1 MTVLPCAAGDAWRGV
16 MMLGESVVVVGA
28 GGGGG
33 GSTTSSSGE
42 PLHRPRSADN
52 LARLAPASSIPALD
66 DLAESEVFVGK
77 ECLTFSSM
85 E

>member
-1 MTVLPCAAGDAWRGV
+1 
-16 MMLGESVVVVGA
+16 MLGESVVVVGA

-33 GSTTSSSGE
+33 STSSSGT

-77 ECLTFSSM
+77 DCHTSITFPSWQ
-85 E
+85 

>member
-1 MTVLPCAAGDAWRGV
+1 MVALGD
-16 MMLGESVVVVGA
+16 

-33 GSTTSSSGE
+33 A

-52 LARLAPASSIPALD
+52 LSRLTSASSVPALD

-77 ECLTFSSM
+77 LVIFRID
-85 E
+85 

>member
-1 MTVLPCAAGDAWRGV
+1 
-16 MMLGESVVVVGA
+16 MLGESVVVVGA

-33 GSTTSSSGE
+33 TTTGSSGA

-77 ECLTFSSM
+77 DYCLTSITFSSM

>member
-28 GGGGG
+28 AGGGGAP
-33 GSTTSSSGE
+33 SSSGA

-66 DLAESEVFVGK
+66 DLAESEVFVG
-77 ECLTFSSM
+77 T
-85 E
+85 